1 MRTTFNPKRRLCSE
15 AQLGERVRDLRG
27 RESELRY
34 NGNPQHKKNPGD
46 FGLDPPSAPRLG
58 KTLCDSTG
66 IHTRDEARQLLLD
79 GCLRGL
85 FSAQEREGWP
95 QNIWAVKDDQALEAQ
110 AEGNGI
116 YHGYPMPQNDP
127 LREEVLR
134 RWGQS

>member
-1 MRTTFNPKRRLCSE
+1 MRTTFNP
-15 AQLGERVRDLRG
+15 
-27 RESELRY
+27 
-34 NGNPQHKKNPGD
+34 NPQHKKNPGD
-46 FGLDPPSAPRLG
+46 FGLDPSSAPRQG
-58 KTLCDSTG
+58 KTLCDATG

-79 GCLRGL
+79 GCFRGL
-85 FSAQEREGWP
+85 FSAQERDGWP
-95 QNIWAVKDDQALEAQ
+95 QNIRAVKDDQALEAQ